1 MRFYGNFHCEGNPAN
16 FMDSQTKTFSST
28 ALWKQTLLNVQI
40 LSKTS
45 GIKHSTKITEKS
57 EVKIVECGK
66 LRFSTK
72 HPFTGGGGEGFHK
85 ETDREI

>member
-1 MRFYGNFHCEGNPAN
+1 
-16 FMDSQTKTFSST
+16 MDSQTETFSST

-66 LRFSTK
+66 LEFSTNG
-72 HPFTGGGGEGFHK
+72 PFTRGGGESFHK
-85 ETDREI
+85 ETGTGI

>member
-1 MRFYGNFHCEGNPAN
+1 
-16 FMDSQTKTFSST
+16 MDSQTETFSST
-28 ALWKQTLLNVQI
+28 TLWKQTLLNVKI

-66 LRFSTK
+66 LRFSTN

-85 ETDREI
+85 ETDREF